1 MIVGDASGVFIPDL
15 GRSRAGEGRFRGI
28 RLIHTNLRDEPL
40 SDEDLTDLIRLRLDM
55 MVVLG
60 VRENGRPGRMFHTHL
75 MPFGSSQPTAPQTET
90 TPYESDVDF
99 KVFIESLEEEFGR
112 RTLATVE
119 TSGQTRAIAVH
130 VKTPKDDVS
139 PDIALRELN
148 ELANTAD
155 VIIMDALVQKRT
167 RYDPKY
173 LVGQGKLNDLLQL
186 TMQLDCELVIFDQSL
201 SPNQVR
207 CIAEATD
214 VKVIDRSMLI
224 LDIFAKRA
232 LTREGK
238 LAVEL
243 AQLQYLLPRLA
254 QQSSAF
260 SRLAGGIGGR
270 GPGETKL
277 EIDRRRARERITTI
291 KKQLSQTEVQR
302 KNRRR
307 RRNHRR
313 VPKVAILGYTNA
325 GKSTLFNAITKS
337 TVLTEDKLFATL
349 DVTTRRIRFPRER
362 ELVITDTVGFIR
374 DLPKALI
381 NAFKAT
387 LEESQDADL
396 LIHVVD
402 ISDPLLDGQIE
413 SVERILDEME
423 LTDHERIILLNK
435 ADKVDLE
442 WQEHLC
448 ERYHA
453 YAVSAM
459 QTKSLTPILQLIERR
474 LWQEDDLD
482 ANRPPEMWEMEPT
495 Q

>member
-1 MIVGDASGVFIPDL
+1 MIVGDADGIFIPDL

-28 RLIHTNLRDEPL
+28 RLIHTHLRDEQL
-40 SDEDLTDLIRLRLDM
+40 SDEDITDLVRLRFDM
-55 MVVLG
+55 IVALG
-60 VRENGRPGRMFHTHL
+60 VRHDGRPGTMYHTHL
-75 MPFGSSQPTAPQTET
+75 LPFGSSQPTATPTET
-90 TPYESDVDF
+90 TPYDSQVDF
-99 KVFIESLEEEFGR
+99 LEFINTLEEEFGR

-130 VKTPKDDVS
+130 VKTPQDKIS

-155 VIIMDALVQKRT
+155 VIIMDALIQKRT
-167 RYDPKY
+167 RFDPKY
-173 LVGQGKLNDLLQL
+173 LVGQGKLNALLQL

-277 EIDRRRARERITTI
+277 EVDRRRARERITSI
-291 KKQLSQTEVQR
+291 KKQLAQTEVQR

-307 RRNHRR
+307 RRNHRQ
-313 VPKVAILGYTNA
+313 VPKVSILGYTNA
-325 GKSTLFNAITKS
+325 GKSTLFNAITQS
-337 TVLTEDKLFATL
+337 DVLTEDKLFATL

-402 ISDPLLDGQIE
+402 ISDPLLDNQIK
-413 SVERILDEME
+413 SVEGILEEMD
-423 LTDHERIILLNK
+423 LLGHERIILFNK
-435 ADKVDLE
+435 ADKVDLA
-442 WQEHLC
+442 WQQDLC
-448 ERYHA
+448 ERYNA
-453 YAVSAM
+453 YAVSALE
-459 QTKSLTPILQLIERR
+459 QKTLRPILQLVERR
-474 LWQEDDLD
+474 LWHHEDLGDSATID
-482 ANRPPEMWEMEPT
+482 VEVT
-495 Q
+495 